1 MPSFNAVVLSGLTF
15 SWPDGTPVLAG
26 LSATFGASR
35 TGLIGA
41 NGTGKSTL
49 LRLVAGKLVPTGGG
63 ITVHGAVDY
72 LPQSITLDADATLAD
87 LLGVRPI
94 LDAVRA
100 IEAGDPDPAW
110 FDLVGDDW
118 DIEERSAAALAEVGL
133 PTDLDRRVGAL
144 SGGEAVLAAV
154 TGVRLRRASV
164 ALLDEPTNNL
174 DASSRGRLHELI
186 RGWRGALVVVSHDLA
201 LLELMDATAELRE
214 GVLTTYGGPYSAYV
228 EAVAAEQETA
238 RQALRTA
245 EQTLKVEQRQRIK
258 AEEKIAHAERQGRKD
273 WANARYTK
281 GAINDRRNSAEKS
294 AGSRRGM
301 FDAKIEAAR
310 EAVERA
316 EARVRDDDRI
326 RVDLPDPEVPAGRR
340 IATLTSA
347 DGAEVFVQGPERIAL
362 TGPNGIGKTTLLEHL
377 VGNRANDR
385 GLTTP
390 ATPRQR
396 REGRSLE
403 TIDLSRSRNR
413 YLGSAVNG
421 GDGYLGSGAS
431 GRADG
436 VLHTARVGYLP
447 QRLDGLDED
456 ASVLDNVQASA
467 AGVASGVLRARLARF
482 LLRGDAVYRTVSTLS
497 GGERFRVALARIL
510 LADPPPELLVLD
522 EPTNNL
528 DLTSVDALV
537 DALAAYRGA
546 VLVVSHDRPFLD
558 RIGLDAELVLDAD
571 GLLTLRR

>member
-1 MPSFNAVVLSGLTF
+1 MPAPHAVVLSDLTF
-15 SWPDGTPVLAG
+15 SWPDGTPVLSG
-26 LSATFGASR
+26 LTATFATGR
-35 TGLIGA
+35 TGLIGL

-49 LRLVAGKLVPTGGG
+49 LRLVAGRLTPTRGS
-63 ITVHGAVDY
+63 VSVLGAVDY

-87 LLGVRPI
+87 LLGVRAVR
-94 LDAVRA
+94 DAVRA
-100 IEAGDPDPAW
+100 IESGDPDPAW

-133 PTDLDRRVGAL
+133 PTGLDRRVGTL

-186 RGWRGALVVVSHDLA
+186 RGWRGALVVVSHDLV
-201 LLELMDATAELRE
+201 LLELMDATAELRD
-214 GVLTTYGGPYSAYV
+214 GGLTTYGGPYSAYA
-228 EAVAAEQETA
+228 EAVAAGQESA

-245 EQTLKVEQRQRIK
+245 EQTLRVEQRQRIK

-301 FDAKIEAAR
+301 LDARIEAAR
-310 EAVERA
+310 GAVERA
-316 EARVRDDDRI
+316 ESRVRDDDRI

-340 IATLTSA
+340 IATLTGA
-347 DGAEVFVQGPERIAL
+347 DGTDFFIRGPERVAL

-377 VGNRANDR
+377 VG
-385 GLTTP
+385 T
-390 ATPRQR
+390 
-396 REGRSLE
+396 
-403 TIDLSRSRNR
+403 
-413 YLGSAVNG
+413 AVNR
-421 GDGYLGSGAS
+421 GDGSSGSPA
-431 GRADG
+431 RQADG
-436 VLHTARVGYLP
+436 VVHTARVGYLR

-456 ASVLDNVQASA
+456 ASVLDNVQAGA
-467 AGVASGVLRARLARF
+467 PGVPSGVLRGRLARF
-482 LLRGDAVYRTVSTLS
+482 LLRGDAVYRSVSSLS

-528 DLTSVDALV
+528 DLASVDALV

-546 VLVVSHDRPFLD
+546 VLVVSHDRGFLD
-558 RIGLDAELVLDAD
+558 RIGPDAEFVLDGD
-571 GLLTLRR
+571 GVLRLHIP

>member
-1 MPSFNAVVLSGLTF
+1 MPALNAVVLSDLTF
-15 SWPDGTPVLAG
+15 SWPDGVPVLTG
-26 LSATFGASR
+26 LNATFGSGR
-35 TGLIGA
+35 TGLIGP

-49 LRLVAGKLVPTGGG
+49 LRLIAGQLMPTRG
-63 ITVHGAVDY
+63 TVTVQGSVDY

-87 LLGVRPI
+87 LLGVRAVR
-94 LDAVRA
+94 DAVRA
-100 IEAGDPDPAW
+100 IESGDPDPAW

-118 DIEERSAAALAEVGL
+118 DIQERSAAALAEAGL
-133 PTDLDRRVGAL
+133 PTDLDRRVDAL

-186 RGWRGALVVVSHDLA
+186 RGWRGALVVVSHDLV

-214 GVLTTYGGPYSAYV
+214 GALATFGGPHSAY
-228 EAVAAEQETA
+228 AAALAAEQETA

-245 EQTLKVEQRQRIK
+245 EATLRVEQRQRVK

-301 FDAKIEAAR
+301 LDAKIDAAR
-310 EAVERA
+310 EVVERA

-326 RVDLPDPEVPAGRR
+326 RVDLPDPELPAGRR
-340 IATLTSA
+340 IATLTSS
-347 DGAEVFVQGPERIAL
+347 DGTEAVVRGPERIAL
-362 TGPNGIGKTTLLEHL
+362 TGPNGIGKTTLLELL
-377 VGNRANDR
+377 VNRGD
-385 GLTTP
+385 
-390 ATPRQR
+390 
-396 REGRSLE
+396 
-403 TIDLSRSRNR
+403 R
-413 YLGSAVNG
+413 YLGSPMRG
-421 GDGYLGSGAS
+421 GDVNRGDRYFGSRDA

-436 VLHTARVGYLP
+436 VLHTTRVGYLR

-467 AGVASGVLRARLARF
+467 PGVPLGVLRGRLARF
-482 LLRGDAVYRTVSTLS
+482 LLRGDAVHRSVRSLS

-546 VLVVSHDRPFLD
+546 ILVVSHDRLFLD
-558 RIGLDAELVLDAD
+558 RIGLDAEFVLGDRGRLSRLD
-571 GLLTLRR
+571 R